1 LILNRFHLSKKSMRF
16 SNTRTPPVALLLGFG
31 GLVPFITLAVLSFV
45 VPSVHRPAVMFGLL
59 AYGVTI
65 VSFLGA
71 IHWGLTMIENIPS
84 KRQLLW
90 GVVPSLL
97 AWISLMVQVEW
108 GLLLVAAVLL
118 LCLVVDYQI
127 YPDFGL
133 DHWLGMRLILSIVA
147 IVSTVLPALLGLGV
161 LF

>member
-1 LILNRFHLSKKSMRF
+1 MRF
-16 SNTRTPPVALLLGFG
+16 SSTQTSSAARLLGYGGLIPFVALA
-31 GLVPFITLAVLSFV
+31 TLSFV
-45 VPSVHRPAVMFGLL
+45 VSAVHRPAVIFSLL

-71 IHWGLTMIENIPS
+71 IHWGLTMTENIPS

-97 AWISLMVQVEW
+97 AWISLMIQVEW
-108 GLLLVAAVLL
+108 GLLLVAMVVL
-118 LCLVVDYQI
+118 LCLLVDYRI
-127 YPDFGL
+127 YPNFGL
-133 DHWLGMRLILSIVA
+133 DHWLGMRLILSTVA
-147 IVSTVLPALLGLGV
+147 IVSTVLPALFGLGA

>member
-1 LILNRFHLSKKSMRF
+1 MF
-16 SNTRTPPVALLLGFG
+16 S
-31 GLVPFITLAVLSFV
+31 
-45 VPSVHRPAVMFGLL
+45 LL

-71 IHWGLTMIENIPS
+71 IHWGLTMIEHIPS
-84 KRQLLW
+84 KRQLFW

-97 AWISLMVQVEW
+97 AWVSLMVQVEW
-108 GLLLVAAVLL
+108 GLLLVAAALL